1 MNDFLILPENNNECI
16 YFEDTEQ
23 KEFVDSLTGQFSND
37 SKKFKSFKEQFHRTG
52 KAYVNFA
59 RKVQQLDIA
68 SRSNIELKQIYI
80 DYQEKLIEYSCIGP
94 WVGHLLAVYWT
105 KRGNQILQNED
116 DKVKEALFRPSE
128 KSTVLLM
135 QEEAAKIQGQ
145 PEKIKQLWEKYR
157 WLPCLDVH
165 KVAWSLEDVMVY
177 VKELKIRPTS
187 EPLSFEAAAEK
198 AKLTTEQKETFRMI
212 KEIAYIKDARDDYR
226 RQGIFYIQAFF
237 AELAKRTNLS
247 FKQVAYL
254 TENEILEFLSGS
266 SVNIELAKSRREHGF
281 MMFQREGKM
290 ICIDKNIKRE
300 LEKIGFHQKEQRT
313 EKIKGSCACKG
324 KVRGKVVLVYTIHDI
339 LKVKKGDILVAV
351 TTHPDYVP
359 AMQKAAAIVTDEG
372 GILSH
377 AAIVARELGIPCI
390 VGTGNATTVLD
401 YGVEVE
407 VDAEK
412 GTVEII

>member
-1 MNDFLILPENNNECI
+1 
-16 YFEDTEQ
+16 
-23 KEFVDSLTGQFSND
+23 
-37 SKKFKSFKEQFHRTG
+37 
-52 KAYVNFA
+52 
-59 RKVQQLDIA
+59 
-68 SRSNIELKQIYI
+68 
-80 DYQEKLIEYSCIGP
+80 
-94 WVGHLLAVYWT
+94 
-105 KRGNQILQNED
+105 
-116 DKVKEALFRPSE
+116 
-128 KSTVLLM
+128 
-135 QEEAAKIQGQ
+135 
-145 PEKIKQLWEKYR
+145 
-157 WLPCLDVH
+157 
-165 KVAWSLEDVMVY
+165 
-177 VKELKIRPTS
+177 
-187 EPLSFEAAAEK
+187 
-198 AKLTTEQKETFRMI
+198 
-212 KEIAYIKDARDDYR
+212 
-226 RQGIFYIQAFF
+226 
-237 AELAKRTNLS
+237 LAKRTNLS